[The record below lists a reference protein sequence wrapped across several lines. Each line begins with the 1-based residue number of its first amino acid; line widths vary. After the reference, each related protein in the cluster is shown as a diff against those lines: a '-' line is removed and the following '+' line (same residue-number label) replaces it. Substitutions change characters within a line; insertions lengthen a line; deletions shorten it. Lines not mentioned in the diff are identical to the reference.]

1 MSAPPDDMPKTRSW
15 RDIPQ
20 EIAPRRMSNVGR
32 RRLTMG
38 AVRTIATAVALG
50 AIGWGG
56 FEIWRTLK
64 NDPQRL
70 AAMSDSR
77 PLEEIKLTT
86 DGVLDE
92 AWLKRTMDLD
102 PSAGLMELDLYALR
116 SKLTASGQVRQAVL
130 VREFPTTLKVILE
143 ERSPVVRLKAR
154 LGGQDARTFLVA
166 HDGTVYDGEGYE
178 TSLVRSMPW
187 LGGVRLIREE
197 DGFQPLPGMEQL
209 TDLIATARNG
219 VPRRYATWRV
229 VSMERMSSDGQI
241 VVQTTE
247 VPEIIFGVRED
258 FYSQIA
264 RMDLIL
270 AETKRR
276 AAAPVRSIDLSVGA
290 AQVPVA
296 LHQPSADSPD
306 ISFPR

>member
-1 MSAPPDDMPKTRSW
+1 MSAPPDDQPKTRNW

-20 EIAPRRMSNVGR
+20 EIAPRRMSSVGR
-32 RRLTMG
+32 RRLTLG
-38 AVRTIATAVALG
+38 AVRTLASIVAIG
-50 AIGWGG
+50 AITWGG
-56 FEIWRTLK
+56 YGIWRTFK

-70 AAMSDSR
+70 AAVSDSR
-77 PLEEIKLTT
+77 PVEEIELKT
-86 DGVLDE
+86 DGVLDQE
-92 AWLKRTMDLD
+92 WLAQTLD
-102 PSAGLMELDLYALR
+102 MVPTAGLMELDLYAMR
-116 SKLTASGQVRQAVL
+116 SRLTASGQVRRAVL
-130 VREFPTTLKVILE
+130 VREFPATLKVILE

-154 LGGQDARTFLVA
+154 LGGPDARTFMVA
-166 HDGTVYDGEGYE
+166 QDGTVFDGTGYE

-187 LGGVRLIREE
+187 LGGVRLLREG
-197 DGFQPLPGMEQL
+197 DGFQPLEGMDRL
-209 TDLIATARNG
+209 TNLLSTARNG

-229 VSMERMSSDGQI
+229 VSLARMSSDGQI
-241 VVQTTE
+241 LVQTTD

-276 AAAPVRSIDLSVGA
+276 SAAPVRSIDLSVGA

-296 LHQPSADSPD
+296 LNQPTTNTPD
-306 ISFPR
+306 ISFSR